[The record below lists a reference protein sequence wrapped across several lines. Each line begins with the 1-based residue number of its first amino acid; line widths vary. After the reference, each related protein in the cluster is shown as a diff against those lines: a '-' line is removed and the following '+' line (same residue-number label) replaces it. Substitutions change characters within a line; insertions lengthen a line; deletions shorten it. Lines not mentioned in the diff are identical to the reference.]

1 MGFVFI
7 ITRACHILPNRFLG
21 VLGNHS
27 GFPIQRLCL
36 SGDANVCASISHDN
50 FVKFWNVEN
59 IKNTKLNASSKSKS
73 KSLKNKKLT
82 SSGKAENFFADLI
95 DTPDGDDEEG
105 DDWNESGE
113 DSSDDSDS
121 DSDDS

>member
-1 MGFVFI
+1 
-7 ITRACHILPNRFLG
+7 
-21 VLGNHS
+21 
-27 GFPIQRLCL
+27 
-36 SGDANVCASISHDN
+36 
-50 FVKFWNVEN
+50 
-59 IKNTKLNASSKSKS
+59 
-73 KSLKNKKLT
+73 LKNKKLT